1 MSGLH
6 SLDGMLVEDM
16 VGVDGSSLGSVEG
29 LECLD
34 EVVSGVS
41 VSLGSGL
48 SELVHVSSVGSGLVH
63 SVDGLDVGVFG
74 VSVGVVGLDNLVVGV
89 SSVLD
94 GLDVVLSGHGV
105 VVLGTV
111 HVADGLLESFVGS
124 DEVVVGNVSSV
135 DPDLADVH
143 GVSHSVVSLLGES
156 DDVSVGTD
164 NSGVVSVSGSSG
176 VDGFLEVHVPSEVL
190 LVSPDSHLLASEVG
204 HGLVTSGSLELHV
217 FLHPGLTG
225 GFGHLEL
232 SLVGEEGEVSE
243 VVGSGTGG
251 SGGDNSD
258 LSEH

>member
-6 SLDGMLVEDM
+6 SLNGMFVENV

-29 LECLD
+29 LECLK

-63 SVDGLDVGVFG
+63 SVGGLDVGVLG
-74 VSVGVVGLDNLVVGV
+74 ARVGVVGTDHLVVGV

-94 GLDVVLSGHGV
+94 GLDVVVSGHGV

-111 HVADGLLESFVGS
+111 HDMDGVLESFVGS
-124 DEVVVGNVSSV
+124 DEVVSGMVSSV
-135 DPDLADVH
+135 DPDLADVL
-143 GVSHSVVSLLGES
+143 GSLHSVVGTLGES
-156 DDVSVGTD
+156 DDVFVGTD
-164 NSGVVSVSGSSG
+164 NSAVVSESGDSG
-176 VDGFLEVHVPSEVL
+176 LDGSLEVVIPSEEL

-204 HGLVTSGSLELHV
+204 HGLVGSGSLESHV

-232 SLVGEEGEVSE
+232 SLVLEEGEVSE

-251 SGGDNSD
+251 SGGENSD
-258 LSEH
+258 LGEH